1 MFEIIE
7 YRFLLKFR
15 KDDWIQTD
23 VGQYKVIEE
32 IDLTWM
38 KSKEICTG
46 KENGYLAKISSEKEN
61 SRITEVL
68 EATGLFKKRFHF
80 YIGLKTI
87 DNKFV
92 WSSDQ
97 RKAGYLN
104 FKQGTYFDYCLFSLL
119 ENLKCI

>member
-38 KSKEICTG
+38 KSKEIC
-46 KENGYLAKISSEKEN
+46 
-61 SRITEVL
+61 V
-68 EATGLFKKRFHF
+68 
-80 YIGLKTI
+80 
-87 DNKFV
+87 
-92 WSSDQ
+92 
-97 RKAGYLN
+97 
-104 FKQGTYFDYCLFSLL
+104 
-119 ENLKCI
+119 